1 MIGLISGA
9 IFAFSMVSAA
19 WTVDTSGASLSST
32 LSGLAVL
39 IGIFTV
45 VGVLLFPRTVGT
57 AFTGA
62 IFATPL
68 AFVIAL
74 FRNGFTYA
82 LSILF
87 MGIAAWI
94 IVTLIAKMRPN
105 ATY

>member
-1 MIGLISGA
+1 MIGLVFGA
-9 IFAFSMVSAA
+9 LFAFSMVSAA
-19 WTVDTSGASLSST
+19 WTVDTSGANLSST
-32 LSGLAVL
+32 LTSLATL

-45 VGVLLFPRTVGT
+45 IGVLLFPRTVGT

-62 IFATPL
+62 VFATPV
-68 AFVIAL
+68 AFVVAL

-87 MGIAAWI
+87 VGIAAWI
-94 IVTLIAKMRPN
+94 IVTIIAKMRPN